1 MSWQPSSRRTE
12 KSKVASRV
20 GSSCG
25 RRSKRSG
32 KKLDHVASVRTRG
45 GFPCAAWIYEGP
57 YSICEGP
64 YSQPAFGSSLLV
76 PITLY
81 LRGEG
86 GQLMLAIC
94 ENTEARPRARRHPG
108 DVMRRPGC
116 LGVSPPV
123 KTGTQGATTGINEC
137 LPMAYRAH
145 WALVWSAGSD
155 PVPAP

>member
-1 MSWQPSSRRTE
+1 MVGDSRVGAAALPPLSAPPSCAGQPRTMSWQPSSRRTE

-81 LRGEG
+81 LRGG
-86 GQLMLAIC
+86 GSSCWPSAKIP
-94 ENTEARPRARRHPG
+94 RPDPAPG
-108 DVMRRPGC
+108 VILGTSC
-116 LGVSPPV
+116 GGLGVWEFRPPL
-123 KTGTQGATTGINEC
+123 KRERRGLQRE
-137 LPMAYRAH
+137 
-145 WALVWSAGSD
+145 
-155 PVPAP
+155 